1 MKNSKKIN
9 CLDNSCLCSYIAVLL
24 DAKQLL
30 IKQLITM
37 PKSKSSDPS
46 GTDQVPIVEFYQP
59 LTYKPLE
66 SVGYM
71 LKNVHVSINKMIDTR
86 MQKYDLTAMQWRPLL
101 FIYFGKVKTAA
112 SLAKET
118 CMDTGATT
126 RMLDR
131 LQKKG
136 LIERNR
142 CEQDRRV
149 VHLAL
154 TDAGRQVCE
163 QIPVDLCVA
172 MNHHLKGFTQGELDT
187 LNNFL
192 QRMLINGQTT

>member
-1 MKNSKKIN
+1 MSE
-9 CLDNSCLCSYIAVLL
+9 
-24 DAKQLL
+24 
-30 IKQLITM
+30 
-37 PKSKSSDPS
+37 SKSANAPASSPAE
-46 GTDQVPIVEFYQP
+46 IIEFYQP

-71 LKNVHVSINKMIDTR
+71 MRNVNVSINKMIDAQ

-112 SLAKET
+112 ALAKET

-136 LIERNR
+136 LLERKR

-154 TDAGRQVCE
+154 TEEGLQVCE
-163 QIPVDLCVA
+163 KIPVDLCKV
-172 MNHHLKGFTQGELDT
+172 MNHHLKGFNQGELDM
-187 LNNFL
+187 LKNFL
-192 QRMLINGQTT
+192 ERMLANGHSN

>member
-1 MKNSKKIN
+1 MSESKPANAPATTPVEMI
-9 CLDNSCLCSYIAVLL
+9 
-24 DAKQLL
+24 
-30 IKQLITM
+30 
-37 PKSKSSDPS
+37 
-46 GTDQVPIVEFYQP
+46 EFYQP
-59 LTYKPLE
+59 LTYRPLE

-71 LKNVHVSINKMIDTR
+71 MRNVNVSLNKMIDAQ

-112 SLAKET
+112 ALAKES

-136 LIERNR
+136 LVERKR
-142 CEQDRRV
+142 CDQDRRV

-154 TDAGRQVCE
+154 TEEGLQVCE
-163 QIPVDLCVA
+163 KIPVDLCTV
-172 MNHHLKGFTQGELDT
+172 MNQHLKGFTHSELNVLKD
-187 LNNFL
+187 FL
-192 QRMLINGQTT
+192 ERMLANGHLN